1 MADVTIED
9 AAKEDW
15 DLVALPGGMP
25 GANHLRD
32 CNTLTNLL
40 KKQQEKKK
48 LYGAMCASPAVVL
61 ATHGLLSA
69 GATCYPAKPFREV
82 IPDASDEKVVE
93 QDNVVTSQGPGTSLL
108 FALSLGEQLYGKEAA
123 DQVAAALL
131 VQR

>member
-15 DLVALPGGMP
+15 DLIALPGGMP

-48 LYGAMCASPAVVL
+48 LYGRKVL
-61 ATHGLLSA
+61 
-69 GATCYPAKPFREV
+69 E
-82 IPDASDEKVVE
+82 I
-93 QDNVVTSQGPGTSLL
+93 N
-108 FALSLGEQLYGKEAA
+108 
-123 DQVAAALL
+123 
-131 VQR
+131 